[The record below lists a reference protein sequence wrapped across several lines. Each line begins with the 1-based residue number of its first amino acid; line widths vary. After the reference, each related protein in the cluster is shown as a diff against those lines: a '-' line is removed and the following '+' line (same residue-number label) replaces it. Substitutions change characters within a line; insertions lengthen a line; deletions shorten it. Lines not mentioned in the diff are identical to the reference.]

1 MIAALSITL
10 IIVVILLMSALLRI
24 YRMQE
29 QLILLD
35 KEQHTQNMDI
45 IDLLKYRAQS
55 TETLLQHVE
64 VLQYLIDQDPNLSSK
79 KVIYPSI
86 VGEA

>member
-55 TETLLQHVE
+55 TEILLQHVE
-64 VLQYLIDQDPNLSSK
+64 VLQYLVDQDPRLTSK
-79 KVIYPSI
+79 GI
-86 VGEA
+86 VYSNIIGEA